1 MSDLITDHN
10 FVDSILLAI
19 GVIIVIV
26 ITFYRRTD
34 RKNVSE

>member
-1 MSDLITDHN
+1 MSDLIADYN

-19 GVIIVIV
+19 GAIIVIV